1 MNLMGHGIIRSH
13 GPFVCFTPTRQ
24 VVRLPS
30 VVYLAPHTNQDF
42 VELLSSYRSYTISKV
57 ILSLTC
63 FGNSTYFMLNDFD

>member
-30 VVYLAPHTNQDF
+30 VVYLAPHNESGFRRAF
-42 VELLSSYRSYTISKV
+42 VVLP
-57 ILSLTC
+57 ILHDIKSHFVLDL
-63 FGNSTYFMLNDFD
+63 FRQLDLFYA